1 MFVVYS
7 HFPRNTRS
15 SHAGDHADQSL
26 ALPFT
31 RPEGTTKEHDF
42 ICSGSSPAI
51 PELCLRK
58 VVVIYNVLINRSIDQ
73 SRYLP
78 LIFFLTCI
86 TNELYAASAA
96 CQQYTPYPVGLW
108 VLWSNEHGFRCSSH
122 GVRIDHKIRIL
133 PRHHSPG
140 IPWDS
145 RRHAHNQ
152 CFSSAKSV
160 FAGGSVI
167 NKKFAIF
174 SPEPETIVFS
184 C

>member
-1 MFVVYS
+1 MLTLKKNIACYVS
-7 HFPRNTRS
+7 DACENIR
-15 SHAGDHADQSL
+15 
-26 ALPFT
+26 T
-31 RPEGTTKEHDF
+31 RPERTTKEHDF

-58 VVVIYNVLINRSIDQ
+58 VVVIYNELINRSIDQ

-96 CQQYTPYPVGLW
+96 GQQYTPYLVGLW

-140 IPWDS
+140 IPS
-145 RRHAHNQ
+145 QIAGRMRIISAFRAQNQ
-152 CFSSAKSV
+152 YLQEAR
-160 FAGGSVI
+160 
-167 NKKFAIF
+167 
-174 SPEPETIVFS
+174 
-184 C
+184 